1 MKKGFT
7 VLEMILVLS
16 VISLIFLITLPNIQQ
31 KNKVIHTKGCEAL
44 TSVVDSQILLYEV
57 ENLVTPGSISDLIEK
72 GYLKE
77 GREPLPKRFYDRN
90 RQWSGKCTKNSGY
103 TLIEMIFVL
112 TMLIVMTGMT
122 IRHIPDSSYSSF

>member
-31 KNKVIHTKGCEAL
+31 KNKIIQTKGCEAL

-57 ENLVTPGSISDLIEK
+57 ENLVTPDSINDLIEG

-77 GREPLPKRFYDRN
+77 GQN
-90 RQWSGKCTKNSGY
+90 RCPNGSM
-103 TLIEMIFVL
+103 IE
-112 TMLIVMTGMT
+112 IVNGQA
-122 IRHIPDSSYSSF
+122 SVQK

>member
-31 KNKVIHTKGCEAL
+31 KNKIIQTKGCEAL

-57 ENLVTPGSISDLIEK
+57 EHLETPTSIEQLIDE
-72 GYLKE
+72 GYLKNGQE
-77 GREPLPKRFYDRN
+77 RCPN
-90 RQWSGKCTKNSGY
+90 GKM
-103 TLIEMIFVL
+103 IE
-112 TMLIVMTGMT
+112 IVDGQA
-122 IRHIPDSSYSSF
+122 SVK

>member
-31 KNKVIHTKGCEAL
+31 KNKIIQKKGCEAL
-44 TSVVDSQILLYEV
+44 TSVVDSQILLYEL
-57 ENLVTPGSISDLIEK
+57 ENLESPTSIYDLIEN

-77 GREPLPKRFYDRN
+77 GQDRCPN
-90 RQWSGKCTKNSGY
+90 GDK
-103 TLIEMIFVL
+103 IEIIDGQASVK
-112 TMLIVMTGMT
+112 
-122 IRHIPDSSYSSF
+122 

>member
-31 KNKVIHTKGCEAL
+31 KNKIIQTKGCEAL

-57 ENLVTPGSISDLIEK
+57 ENLVTPDSIQDLIND

-77 GREPLPKRFYDRN
+77 GQN
-90 RQWSGKCTKNSGY
+90 RCPNGSM
-103 TLIEMIFVL
+103 IE
-112 TMLIVMTGMT
+112 IVNGQA
-122 IRHIPDSSYSSF
+122 HVQK

>member
-31 KNKVIHTKGCEAL
+31 KNKIIQTKGCEAL

-57 ENLVTPGSISDLIEK
+57 ENLVTPDSINDLIEG

-77 GREPLPKRFYDRN
+77 GQN
-90 RQWSGKCTKNSGY
+90 RCPNGSM
-103 TLIEMIFVL
+103 IE
-112 TMLIVMTGMT
+112 IVNGQA
-122 IRHIPDSSYSSF
+122 SVQE

>member
-31 KNKVIHTKGCEAL
+31 KNKIIHTKGCDAL

-77 GREPLPKRFYDRN
+77 GQN
-90 RQWSGKCTKNSGY
+90 RCPNGSM
-103 TLIEMIFVL
+103 IE
-112 TMLIVMTGMT
+112 IVNGQA
-122 IRHIPDSSYSSF
+122 SVQK

>member
-31 KNKVIHTKGCEAL
+31 KNKIIQTKGCEAL

-57 ENLVTPGSISDLIEK
+57 ENLVTPDSIQDLING

-77 GREPLPKRFYDRN
+77 GQN
-90 RQWSGKCTKNSGY
+90 RCPSGAM
-103 TLIEMIFVL
+103 IE
-112 TMLIVMTGMT
+112 IVDGQA
-122 IRHIPDSSYSSF
+122 HVQE

>member
-77 GREPLPKRFYDRN
+77 GQIRCPN
-90 RQWSGKCTKNSGY
+90 GSM
-103 TLIEMIFVL
+103 IE
-112 TMLIVMTGMT
+112 IVNGQA
-122 IRHIPDSSYSSF
+122 SVQK

>member
-77 GREPLPKRFYDRN
+77 GREPLPKRFYDGN
-90 RQWSGKCTKNSGY
+90 WFNA
-103 TLIEMIFVL
+103 
-112 TMLIVMTGMT
+112 
-122 IRHIPDSSYSSF
+122 

>member
-31 KNKVIHTKGCEAL
+31 KNKIIQTKGCEAL

-57 ENLVTPGSISDLIEK
+57 ENLVTPDSISDLIEG

-77 GREPLPKRFYDRN
+77 GQN
-90 RQWSGKCTKNSGY
+90 RCPNGSM
-103 TLIEMIFVL
+103 IE
-112 TMLIVMTGMT
+112 IVNGQA
-122 IRHIPDSSYSSF
+122 SVQE

>member
-31 KNKVIHTKGCEAL
+31 KNKIIQTKGCEAL

-57 ENLVTPGSISDLIEK
+57 ENLVTPDSINDLVEG

-77 GREPLPKRFYDRN
+77 GQN
-90 RQWSGKCTKNSGY
+90 RCPNGSM
-103 TLIEMIFVL
+103 IE
-112 TMLIVMTGMT
+112 IVNGQA
-122 IRHIPDSSYSSF
+122 SVQE

>member
-16 VISLIFLITLPNIQQ
+16 VIYLIFLITLPNIQQ
-31 KNKVIHTKGCEAL
+31 KNKIIQTKGCEAL

-57 ENLVTPGSISDLIEK
+57 ENLVTPDSISDLIEG

-77 GREPLPKRFYDRN
+77 GQN
-90 RQWSGKCTKNSGY
+90 RCPNGSM
-103 TLIEMIFVL
+103 IE
-112 TMLIVMTGMT
+112 IVNGQA
-122 IRHIPDSSYSSF
+122 SVQE